1 MKTPIG
7 LFGGT
12 FNPVHHGHLRSALD
26 ICQTLSLRHV
36 TMIPNFVSPHKQDGK
51 VPAEHRLAMLK
62 LATQDCQQLEI
73 SDIEINSPR
82 ISYTADTINH
92 FRDNYP
98 EYPLCFLMGMDSF
111 VNFTTWHRWQEILKH
126 CHLIVS
132 QRPGYNI
139 ENNDDVRKLLEQHET
154 KSIEDLSDS
163 LGGRIYIH
171 HAFPLAISSS
181 QMRQAISDNHPITF
195 LTPPAVEAYITKHQL
210 YLAN

>member
-26 ICQTLSLRHV
+26 ICQMLSLDHV
-36 TMIPNFVSPHKQDGK
+36 TMIPNFISPHKRKGNISN
-51 VPAEHRLAMLK
+51 EHRLTMLK

-73 SDIEINSPR
+73 SDIEINSPK
-82 ISYTADTINH
+82 ISYTVDTINH
-92 FRDNYP
+92 FRDLYP
-98 EYPLCFLMGMDSF
+98 AHPLCFLMGMDSF
-111 VNFTTWHRWQEILKH
+111 VNFTTWHHWQEILEH

-132 QRPGYNI
+132 QRPGYALK
-139 ENNDDVRKLLEQHET
+139 ENDDAYELLQQHET
-154 KSIEDLSDS
+154 KNLENLRHS
-163 LGGRIYIH
+163 LGGKIYIH

-181 QMRQAISDNHPITF
+181 QMRQAISANHPITF
-195 LTPPAVEAYITKHQL
+195 LTPPAVQAHITKHQL